1 MESNEKTSTYFLTVN
16 GEKVMVSRG
25 VYQMI
30 REENNHKAD
39 DLNMVGMGISRIR
52 KEKRID

>member
-16 GEKVMVSRG
+16 GEKVMVSRE

-30 REENNHKAD
+30 REEVLK
-39 DLNMVGMGISRIR
+39 
-52 KEKRID
+52 